1 MQKFDR
7 FFSVCESIDNL
18 FNWFGGDSSSLTGGG
33 SYPGVEGK
41 DACKNMILD
50 AWAEDPE
57 DKIYITN
64 AIDVLKDIQLIDLIS
79 LNYEGSPLSDMPSFV
94 KEFSAGSTENEYF
107 VAPDTTNT
115 QNVFKNAI
123 NYFKNDP
130 SKLTLPEWALKR
142 DDAIELRKK
151 IVKLIRI
158 KDRDRSKKDGD

>member
-7 FFSVCESIDNL
+7 FFNVFESIDNL
-18 FNWFGGDSSSLTGGG
+18 FNWFGGDIASLTGGG

-64 AIDVLKDIQLIDLIS
+64 AIDVLKDRQLIELIS
-79 LNYEGSPLSDMPSFV
+79 LNYEGSPLSDMPPFV
-94 KEFSAGSTENEYF
+94 KEFSAGSPENEYF

-115 QNVFKNAI
+115 RNVFNNAI
-123 NYFKNDP
+123 NYFKDDP
-130 SKLTLPEWALKR
+130 SKLTLPEWASKR
-142 DDAIELRKK
+142 DDAIDLRRMIVFFVRQKEKK
-151 IVKLIRI
+151 
-158 KDRDRSKKDGD
+158 

>member
-18 FNWFGGDSSSLTGGG
+18 FNWFGGDSSSPTGGG
-33 SYPGVEGK
+33 SYAGVEGK

-79 LNYEGSPLSDMPSFV
+79 LNYEGSPLSDMPPFV
-94 KEFSAGSTENEYF
+94 N
-107 VAPDTTNT
+107 
-115 QNVFKNAI
+115 
-123 NYFKNDP
+123 
-130 SKLTLPEWALKR
+130 
-142 DDAIELRKK
+142 
-151 IVKLIRI
+151 
-158 KDRDRSKKDGD
+158 